1 MWLICAV
8 VGIGHVNSLIY
19 CCFVS
24 QLLQKFLCAGRQFSF
39 SLFLF
44 LLPPQGQVW
53 LLEHRAC
60 ISACFVH
67 SHVPIPDS
75 FMCLHSCSCV
85 VHLCVGT
92 CVYVWVWRPEVN
104 LSSHSLGVL
113 FLRQD
118 LSLTTDPPGIHMPP
132 YRRYPGITNT
142 CYLVSFVSWV
152 LELNEGPLAC
162 KISSL
167 LTEPSTQPPFLILK
181 TCDWHPSNKVDNS

>member
-1 MWLICAV
+1 MEFMWLICAV

-67 SHVPIPDS
+67 SLI
-75 FMCLHSCSCV
+75 L
-85 VHLCVGT
+85 LCVCIHAHVLFT
-92 CVYVWVWRPEVN
+92 CV
-104 LSSHSLGVL
+104 
-113 FLRQD
+113 
-118 LSLTTDPPGIHMPP
+118 
-132 YRRYPGITNT
+132 
-142 CYLVSFVSWV
+142 
-152 LELNEGPLAC
+152 
-162 KISSL
+162 
-167 LTEPSTQPPFLILK
+167 
-181 TCDWHPSNKVDNS
+181 